1 MADIY
6 VRKRGKGSRI
16 SKPKWIHI
24 NPKKF
29 KKIPPSDNANAVQNN
44 IRRKRNFPTSSSNG
58 QQPVQIQRT
67 PATSYFYSNQQNTE
81 ETNEEEKRICRFYTI
96 KGICKRFKS
105 ECPYRH
111 DNEMVPTSST
121 LIVDST
127 DLSRP
132 VVNFDPED
140 SLYGKKF
147 KSNGDDLGGEF
158 VVLDECGD
166 ILDIVKEE
174 IKQEP
179 KDNMNPVVRLHKLP
193 SNWTELKEAE
203 LQSNLPST
211 VSPVSTVW
219 RSQEFR
225 DRFGMIQSRN
235 ISKFLAKSR
244 RSTGASSTTASGA
257 ASTSTEAPPKKVP
270 TRIVYDVDR
279 NWRRK

>member
-1 MADIY
+1 MIF
-6 VRKRGKGSRI
+6 I
-16 SKPKWIHI
+16 
-24 NPKKF
+24 
-29 KKIPPSDNANAVQNN
+29 
-44 IRRKRNFPTSSSNG
+44 
-58 QQPVQIQRT
+58 
-67 PATSYFYSNQQNTE
+67 
-81 ETNEEEKRICRFYTI
+81 
-96 KGICKRFKS
+96 
-105 ECPYRH
+105 
-111 DNEMVPTSST
+111 
-121 LIVDST
+121 
-127 DLSRP
+127 
-132 VVNFDPED
+132 
-140 SLYGKKF
+140 
-147 KSNGDDLGGEF
+147 LGGEF

-203 LQSNLPST
+203 LQNNYHQSNSNLPST

-244 RSTGASSTTASGA
+244 RSTGATSTAV
-257 ASTSTEAPPKKVP
+257 ASTSTEARPKKVP

>member
-1 MADIY
+1 MIF
-6 VRKRGKGSRI
+6 I
-16 SKPKWIHI
+16 
-24 NPKKF
+24 
-29 KKIPPSDNANAVQNN
+29 
-44 IRRKRNFPTSSSNG
+44 
-58 QQPVQIQRT
+58 
-67 PATSYFYSNQQNTE
+67 
-81 ETNEEEKRICRFYTI
+81 
-96 KGICKRFKS
+96 
-105 ECPYRH
+105 
-111 DNEMVPTSST
+111 
-121 LIVDST
+121 
-127 DLSRP
+127 
-132 VVNFDPED
+132 
-140 SLYGKKF
+140 
-147 KSNGDDLGGEF
+147 LGGEF

-203 LQSNLPST
+203 LQNNSNLPST

-244 RSTGASSTTASGA
+244 RSTGASSTTGASSASGA
-257 ASTSTEAPPKKVP
+257 ASTSTEARPKKVP

>member
-1 MADIY
+1 MIF
-6 VRKRGKGSRI
+6 I
-16 SKPKWIHI
+16 
-24 NPKKF
+24 
-29 KKIPPSDNANAVQNN
+29 
-44 IRRKRNFPTSSSNG
+44 
-58 QQPVQIQRT
+58 
-67 PATSYFYSNQQNTE
+67 
-81 ETNEEEKRICRFYTI
+81 
-96 KGICKRFKS
+96 
-105 ECPYRH
+105 
-111 DNEMVPTSST
+111 
-121 LIVDST
+121 
-127 DLSRP
+127 
-132 VVNFDPED
+132 
-140 SLYGKKF
+140 
-147 KSNGDDLGGEF
+147 LGGEF

-203 LQSNLPST
+203 LQNNYHRHQSNLPST

-244 RSTGASSTTASGA
+244 RSTGASSTTGASSASGA
-257 ASTSTEAPPKKVP
+257 ASTSTEARPKKVP